1 VLCGW
6 RGGRPPLRRISLGRR
21 PHSIPLEI
29 IMTALH
35 LARISVGVAALVACE
50 GARSVAPQPTVYFT
64 LVPYACSSIIPV
76 QLYIDSSQV
85 ATDTFRIAVAGGDHT
100 TSRALTTSAGQHTLG
115 ARVVN
120 GYVWPD
126 KLVSLAV
133 GEVFTDSLPFY
144 CS

>member
-1 VLCGW
+1 MSRLVTHG
-6 RGGRPPLRRISLGRR
+6 R
-21 PHSIPLEI
+21 PHSIRQGA
-29 IMTALH
+29 IMAALH

-50 GARSVAPQPTVYFT
+50 GARSVAPQPTVYHT

-76 QLYIDSSQV
+76 QFYIDSSQV

-100 TSRALTTSAGQHTLG
+100 TSRALTTSVGQHTLG
-115 ARVVN
+115 ARVVS

-126 KLVSLAV
+126 KLVRLAA